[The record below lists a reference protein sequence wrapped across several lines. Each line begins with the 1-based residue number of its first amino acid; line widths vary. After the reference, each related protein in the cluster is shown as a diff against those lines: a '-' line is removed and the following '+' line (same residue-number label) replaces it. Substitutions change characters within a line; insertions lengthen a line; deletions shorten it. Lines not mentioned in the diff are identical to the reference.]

1 MPKPIPTKKP
11 PTKLSTRKRL
21 NRTRSFRPTLRFR
34 PTAWAKLLFLRDL
47 GETEVGGFG
56 ISAADDLLLIEDFV
70 LVRQRCSVI
79 TVAFDDN
86 AVAEYFDQQIDRG
99 LRPEQFGR
107 IWIHTHPGDSARPS
121 SVDEETFARVFG
133 RSDWAVMAIVACGGD
148 TFARLQFPAGPGGS
162 MNLPLAV
169 DYQQPFTGSDHDA
182 WTDEY
187 VANVQPEP
195 DLLFSESSCLSTP
208 SHVAISSRTFSP
220 LELAR
225 WPEW

>member
-1 MPKPIPTKKP
+1 M
-11 PTKLSTRKRL
+11 
-21 NRTRSFRPTLRFR
+21 LRFH

-70 LVRQRCSVI
+70 LVRQHCSVI
-79 TVAFDDN
+79 TVAFEDES
-86 AVAEYFDQQIDRG
+86 VAEFFDRQIDRE

-107 IWIHTHPGDSARPS
+107 IWIHTHPGESAQPS

-162 MNLPLAV
+162 LPLPLAV
-169 DYQQPFTGSDHDA
+169 DYRRPFTGRLTRRA
-182 WTDEY
+182 
-187 VANVQPEP
+187 
-195 DLLFSESSCLSTP
+195 
-208 SHVAISSRTFSP
+208 SP
-220 LELAR
+220 
-225 WPEW
+225 WG